1 MAEFAL
7 MLALAQADAIDYS
20 MHQGQELYH
29 ANMCSLY
36 TDETLFSAEAA
47 TLQEQENIL
56 ALEAKLQKVEKDF
69 KKTTDSSKTALQK
82 SGGCTSGANTQGNNS
97 TRKKAK
103 PAWMLKKLSD
113 EDVHNNKVK
122 TVNGKEYFW
131 CTHHKCYG
139 HHKTAQCKKKG
150 ITPTA
155 PQNANA
161 SNASTNNNNNNNNT
175 NGQLHLSS
183 ALSAIAQE

>member
-1 MAEFAL
+1 MP
-7 MLALAQADAIDYS
+7 ALAQADAIDYS
-20 MHQGQELYH
+20 TRQGQELYR
-29 ANMCSLY
+29 ANTRSLY

-47 TLQEQENIL
+47 ALQDQENIL

-69 KKTTDSSKTALQK
+69 KKTTDSSKTASQK
-82 SGGCTSGANTQGNNS
+82 SGGRASGTNTQGNNS
-97 TRKKAK
+97 TGKKAK
-103 PAWMLKKLSD
+103 PAWMLKKPSD
-113 EDVHNNKVK
+113 EDVRNNKAK

-139 HHKTAQCKKKG
+139 RHKTAQCEKKG

-155 PQNANA
+155 PQNANS
-161 SNASTNNNNNNNNT
+161 SNASNNNNNNNNNNT
-175 NGQLHLSS
+175 NGQLRLSS